1 MRVEFPVASKTVA
14 ASIAFVLF
22 AALAC
27 SEGATP
33 IGTPDGDGQ
42 PSPPPAAEAAG
53 SSGPMSDHEK
63 TLYAVGGMSGR
74 AISRFGLTDEEIPL
88 VIRGFEDASLSREMA
103 VDPDA
108 YQKAI
113 SDLYNS
119 RSAAASAEE
128 LAAAETFVAEQAALE
143 GAVQS
148 ASGVIMTE
156 VAAGT
161 DEKPAL
167 TDTVEVH
174 YHGTLRDG
182 TVFDSSVERGS
193 PARFPVNGVIPCWQ
207 EAIPKLGVGAK
218 ARIVCPPAT
227 AYGNRATGKIPAG
240 AALVFDVE
248 LISVNPTP

>member
-1 MRVEFPVASKTVA
+1 MRVEFCLVRTVVAVSIAMVLVA
-14 ASIAFVLF
+14 AQG
-22 AALAC
+22 C
-27 SEGATP
+27 SEAATP
-33 IGTPDGDGQ
+33 TPAGNGE
-42 PSPPPAAEAAG
+42 PVPAAAAAG
-53 SSGPMSDHEK
+53 PGDPKTDHEK

-74 AISRFGLTDEEIPL
+74 AISRFGLSDDEIPM
-88 VIRGFEDASLSREMA
+88 VVRGFEDASLGREMR

-108 YQKAI
+108 YQKEI
-113 SDLYNS
+113 SALYS
-119 RSAAASAEE
+119 GRAAAGSGDE
-128 LAAAETFVAEQAALE
+128 LAAAEAFVAEQAALE

-148 ASGVIMTE
+148 PSGVIMTE
-156 VAAGT
+156 LAAGT

-193 PARFPVNGVIPCWQ
+193 PARFAVNGVIQCWQ
-207 EAIPKLGVGAK
+207 EAIPKLGVGGK

-248 LISVNPTP
+248 LIRINP